1 MEICGHKLWPQKTSQ
16 KCVPFLTL
24 SLNKVLPCLSVLRS
38 PLAIQVNIGIIRAFV
53 DIRRMVV
60 SLPQPDVNADAVQL
74 RKDFDEL
81 KRDIEDI
88 LANQNEINEDTR
100 VQLDVINEALAQLQ
114 SDNRQPRRPI
124 LGFSKPNDN
133 K

>member
-1 MEICGHKLWPQKTSQ
+1 M
-16 KCVPFLTL
+16 
-24 SLNKVLPCLSVLRS
+24 LPCLSALRS

-60 SLPQPDVNADAVQL
+60 SLPQPDVNAHAVQL